1 MKKMVG
7 LIVVT
12 VVSFVFAYSNP
23 GYTFTWGKKKE
34 AEPQKAAE
42 QKGAKPEVKEES
54 KKEVKK
60 DASKQAAFAVVEEKK
75 VDPKKLEQDRML
87 RQKKR
92 EQLDNSLWDIDINT
106 MSGKEKPKK
115 DALIFEGNKVSSDKF
130 AKEGFAP
137 TNYTLTVQGDGVTVW
152 ETMQTAANGQ
162 IIFWRGE
169 IEPKM
174 TSMRGVISKHVS
186 NEKTED
192 YSFVS
197 QERRGITPK
206 K

>member
-1 MKKMVG
+1 MEKMVG
-7 LIVVT
+7 LIIAIVVG
-12 VVSFVFAYSNP
+12 FVFACSNP
-23 GYTFTWGKKKE
+23 GYAFTWGKKKE
-34 AEPQKAAE
+34 AQPQKAVE
-42 QKGAKPEVKEES
+42 QKQAKP
-54 KKEVKK
+54 EVKK
-60 DASKQAAFAVVEEKK
+60 DASKQAAPAVVEEKK

-92 EQLDNSLWDIDINT
+92 EQLDNSLWDIEISA

-115 DALIFEGNKVSSDKF
+115 DALIFEGNKVNSDKF
-130 AKEGFAP
+130 AKEGFGP